1 MKDDIINISRPP
13 NRGSND
19 RPAVNPYIR
28 REPITEA
35 RVFNDE
41 PINLEPMPTQP
52 ASQSFGSVA
61 PTQSVYAS
69 SVLPQST
76 VSPDLQSQ
84 LESTSTLPPEATR
97 QISVVRKLV
106 SHPLRLSLIFLTLLI
121 GLGGGFMLLKANQQV
136 DSSLGSQASEP
147 NILPI
152 KGSQLSLNYDT
163 LINGKLGIGI
173 APTGSANLQ
182 VAGDIQSSGGL
193 FVSGGD
199 TSLSSDGLKI
209 NSVTVCTPTGC
220 TPLSTTS
227 TAGGAGAAGAQG
239 PAGPAGPAGATG
251 LTGPAGADGADG
263 CSADCVFLQST
274 TPGTAQ
280 TGHLNISGTAIAGSF
295 SGDGTNVT
303 NVNALT
309 LQGNSA
315 SYYTNA
321 TNITAGTLNDARLS
335 VNVSLL
341 GQTIESAEVT
351 NSTIVNDDI
360 SGTAAVAYAKLNL
373 AASIVNA
380 DINTAAAIAYSKLNL
395 AGSIANADVSPTAAI
410 VYLKLD
416 LSGTIVNSDI
426 AASAAIAYSKL
437 NLNGSI
443 VNADVSNTAAIA
455 YTKLNLA
462 GSVTNADLAGS
473 IADSKLSTISTAG
486 KVADSAL
493 SSNITKYNDTT
504 PNFTNNVS
512 APNFIGNLTGNVT
525 GNSATASAL
534 AVNPSDC
541 AIGSFATTIDA
552 SGNLTCSSSGSSLTG
567 VDAATLQ
574 GNNAAYFTN
583 DTNIASGTLD
593 NARLSGL
600 VTIQGNSFNG
610 VSQLVQLDAG
620 GLLPAINGSALTSL
634 NASNLAS
641 GTVADARLSANVSLL
656 GQTIDSAEIVNDSIV
671 NADINSLAAIAYS
684 KLNLGTS
691 IVNADIAVGA
701 AIAYSK
707 LNLTNS
713 VANGD
718 LAGSIADS
726 KLLTIATAGKV
737 ADTALSSNV
746 ALLNGTGPQ
755 TFTGNNKF
763 TGTFL
768 QAISSTTA
776 FQIQNASNE
785 AVLLVD
791 STNKKL
797 RIYENVASPTNY
809 LELYYDNATSTGII
823 AVNNG
828 TVKLG
833 SGTGPV
839 TINAGTGAAVTI
851 TGHANSVW
859 STDAG
864 SLTVQGGTTLTLQA
878 SSGNLS
884 LLSSGNIVLGA
895 SDTTGTLLVLDTKT
909 GAGDP
914 TCVDGGLYYNS
925 NAVQARACI
934 NGAWNNAVGTNTG
947 TTIPTT
953 NLYDG
958 RTFRLRAGSSP
969 YSFLDL
975 VYDSTYGKWV
985 SHSWFFDQRRL
996 EASGTYLATTASNT
1010 GALMSPIYAY
1020 WGSQVGPS
1028 IPGWRDLDTAG
1039 LVPQVRWTA
1048 TVNTNVG
1055 GTTAYLRAGFAGRDF
1070 GDASG
1075 SGDPAYVADGAGTW
1089 KDTAAAGGTIKTIGD
1104 NQWVQIPGGYTV
1116 KDMFLPVMYGKRGN
1130 TGGETVQLQ
1139 GFTFELRWVS
1149 Q

>member
-1 MKDDIINISRPP
+1 M
-13 NRGSND
+13 
-19 RPAVNPYIR
+19 
-28 REPITEA
+28 
-35 RVFNDE
+35 
-41 PINLEPMPTQP
+41 
-52 ASQSFGSVA
+52 
-61 PTQSVYAS
+61 
-69 SVLPQST
+69 
-76 VSPDLQSQ
+76 
-84 LESTSTLPPEATR
+84 
-97 QISVVRKLV
+97 
-106 SHPLRLSLIFLTLLI
+106 
-121 GLGGGFMLLKANQQV
+121 
-136 DSSLGSQASEP
+136 
-147 NILPI
+147 
-152 KGSQLSLNYDT
+152 
-163 LINGKLGIGI
+163 
-173 APTGSANLQ
+173 
-182 VAGDIQSSGGL
+182 
-193 FVSGGD
+193 
-199 TSLSSDGLKI
+199 
-209 NSVTVCTPTGC
+209 
-220 TPLSTTS
+220 
-227 TAGGAGAAGAQG
+227 
-239 PAGPAGPAGATG
+239 
-251 LTGPAGADGADG
+251 
-263 CSADCVFLQST
+263 QST

-315 SYYTNA
+315 SYFTNA
-321 TNITAGTLNDARLS
+321 SNITAGTLSDARLS

-410 VYLKLD
+410 VYSKLD

-583 DTNIASGTLD
+583 ATNIASGTLD

-620 GLLPAINGSALTSL
+620 GLLPAINGSALTSLNASNLASGTVADARLSANVSLLGQTIDSAEIVNDSIVNADINATAAIDWSKISKTGSSLADLTTRSAGDLTSGTLDNARLAATVTIQGNSFNGANQLVQLTAGGILPVLSGANLTSLNASNLSSGTVDNARLAGTVTIQGNTFNGASQLVQLDAGGLLPALNGSALTNL

-726 KLLTIATAGKV
+726 KLLTISTAGKV
-737 ADTALSSNV
+737 ADTALSANI
-746 ALLNGTGPQ
+746 ARLDGTGPQ
-755 TFTGNNKF
+755 TFSGNNKF

-797 RIYENVASPTNY
+797 RIYENVATPTNY

-823 AVNNG
+823 AVNSG
-828 TVKLG
+828 TVKVG

-839 TINAGTGAAVTI
+839 TINAGAGAAVTI

-864 SLTVQGGTTLTLQA
+864 SLTVQGATTLTMQA

-884 LLSSGNIVLGA
+884 LLSSGNIVLGT

-925 NAVQARACI
+925 NSSQIRACL